1 MASKKKQPILRYI
14 LSDWRPCLLLW
25 SDKWPDSET
34 GVRGSAYYSTN
45 GVNNDSYKVEQGKH
59 TFNMRRVYFPKS
71 DEESPPC
78 LQLDGGRA
86 TFKVF
91 PKRAYMNINQSYKG
105 LPFMSEEDYDA
116 EVQAG
121 TMVNA
126 SVVPITKQ
134 PAQLD

>member
-1 MASKKKQPILRYI
+1 MASKKKQPILQYI
-14 LSDWRPCLLLW
+14 LSDWKECILLW
-25 SDKWPDSET
+25 SDKWRDSET
-34 GVRGSAYYSTN
+34 GVAGSAYYSTN
-45 GVNNDSYKVEQGKH
+45 GVNNDSYEVEQGEH
-59 TFNMRRVYFPKS
+59 TFKINRVYFPTD
-71 DEESPPC
+71 DEKRPPC
-78 LQLDGGRA
+78 LQLDGGKA

-121 TMVNA
+121 NMVNA